1 MKHSQKIGNLR
12 NSRNSSIKRKNLSKR
27 MYSSVLIVCEGQNTE
42 INYFKGLISRLGIQ
56 TNVDVKTTVRGSSPD
71 NVLNSARKVY
81 CKNNDYDYVFCVFDK
96 DRHDKYQETLDA
108 LQTKAFQ
115 KYKAANSVPCFEF
128 WLLLH
133 HKFTTAP
140 CYSSKDPVQKVIN
153 QLKEFAPSYSKADSQ
168 DFSEYYELTDKAI
181 LNATKVLDEA
191 NNNGTDDP
199 STHIHELVILLKDL
213 ASKINS

>member
-140 CYSSKDPVQKVIN
+140 CYS
-153 QLKEFAPSYSKADSQ
+153 
-168 DFSEYYELTDKAI
+168 
-181 LNATKVLDEA
+181 
-191 NNNGTDDP
+191 
-199 STHIHELVILLKDL
+199 
-213 ASKINS
+213 

>member
-108 LQTKAFQ
+108 LQTRQYEVTSADVRF
-115 KYKAANSVPCFEF
+115 VD
-128 WLLLH
+128 L
-133 HKFTTAP
+133 
-140 CYSSKDPVQKVIN
+140 PV
-153 QLKEFAPSYSKADSQ
+153 
-168 DFSEYYELTDKAI
+168 
-181 LNATKVLDEA
+181 
-191 NNNGTDDP
+191 
-199 STHIHELVILLKDL
+199 
-213 ASKINS
+213 